1 MDFDWLTIHVDKIN
15 TLSEWTSL
23 IFILSIVAGIVWY
36 ILSKKKADAI
46 QKIDTETIA
55 SYKNALD
62 STRTDLQAQLDHC
75 STQHKDSQD
84 QINEL
89 NKVISDLQGQIKTL
103 REIPL
108 AEMAKSIDK
117 VVIVNGKMLD
127 ELKKVTKNQ

>member
-1 MDFDWLTIHVDKIN
+1 MDFDWITIHIDKIN

>member
-1 MDFDWLTIHVDKIN
+1 MDFDWLTIHVEKIN
-15 TLSEWTSL
+15 TVQEWTSL
-23 IFILSIVAGIVWY
+23 ILLISLIAGAVWY
-36 ILSKKKADAI
+36 ILDKKKADAI

-62 STRTDLQAQLDHC
+62 STRKDLQSQLDHC
-75 STQHKDSQD
+75 SSQHIDSQN

-89 NKVISDLQGQIKTL
+89 NKVIAELQGQIKTL

-117 VVIVNGKMLD
+117 VVVVNGKMLD

>member
-23 IFILSIVAGIVWY
+23 IFLLSIAATVVWY
-36 ILSKKKADAI
+36 VLSKKKADAI
-46 QKIDTETIA
+46 QKIDSNTIT
-55 SYKNALD
+55 SYKNALE
-62 STRTDLQAQLDHC
+62 STRTDLQTQLDHC
-75 STQHKDSQD
+75 SSQHKESQD

-108 AEMAKSIDK
+108 ADMAKSIDK
-117 VVIVNGKMLD
+117 VVVVNGKMLD
-127 ELKKVTKNQ
+127 ELKKVTKGQ

>member
-23 IFILSIVAGIVWY
+23 IFLLSIAATVVWY
-36 ILSKKKADAI
+36 VLSKKKADAI
-46 QKIDTETIA
+46 QKIDSNTIT
-55 SYKNALD
+55 SYKNALE

-75 STQHKDSQD
+75 SSQHKESQD

-108 AEMAKSIDK
+108 ADMAKSIDK
-117 VVIVNGKMLD
+117 VVVVNGKMLD
-127 ELKKVTKNQ
+127 ELKKVTKGQ